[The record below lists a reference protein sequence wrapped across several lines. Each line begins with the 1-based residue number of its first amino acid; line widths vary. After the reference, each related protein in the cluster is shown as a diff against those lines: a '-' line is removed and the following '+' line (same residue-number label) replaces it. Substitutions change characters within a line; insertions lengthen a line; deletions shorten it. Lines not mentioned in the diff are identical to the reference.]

1 MIWRDLDKY
10 LILQR
15 IIKLVYSK
23 HILFGGCIL
32 LLLTFYGCSNT
43 RYLSEN
49 EELCVDVKLK
59 VNSEKKL
66 NKKAVKK
73 ELDNI
78 ANPKLNKKTLGLR
91 AKLWVY
97 NRVKK
102 KPDTKLRRWLKTK
115 VGEPPVLMSSI
126 SPDKTSDIMISRL
139 NSLGFFNSKVK
150 YQVISKRKKAK
161 LTYTVTIN
169 TPYTFN
175 TVVFPSD
182 NDTLSTY
189 IKATQEKS
197 IIKPGQQYNL
207 DLLKEERARIDQV
220 LKNRGFYFFN
230 EDYLLFKI
238 DTTTGNKTL
247 NATLIVKDDT
257 PEKAKV
263 KYILEDVYVIAG
275 FSVDDTTGTKNDTI
289 LIDGYH
295 YIDND
300 STFKPKVII
309 RSVFLKKG
317 KRYSRKAHNQTISR
331 LMGMGVFKYVNIK
344 YEDTIIDNEGRLKAF
359 IYMTQIPSKSVQAQ
373 LEVITKSNNFTGPS
387 LTLSYKNRNLLKGVE
402 QFVFNTNGG
411 FELQINGIQ
420 KRLSYELGV
429 NTQLYIPKFVTP
441 FAIRNK
447 LSMFVPKTKFDL
459 GFRLLNR
466 VLFFNMRSFHFSYG
480 YTWKQTARKEH
491 QFEPISIN
499 FARLFS
505 TTPAFEQLLSENN
518 FLRKSFEQQFTTGS
532 NYSFTY
538 NSLVGQE
545 KKNQYYFN
553 ATLDLSGNAVSL
565 VQSIYKHNKPS
576 HENPYK
582 IFGHEYSQYSKIST
596 DTRYYYTI
604 SKKNKV
610 ATRLIAGIGIPY
622 GNSNS
627 MPYIKQFFSGGANS
641 IRAFLPRTVGPGTY
655 QLPDSLFKRTFLDQA
670 GDIKLEGNLEYR
682 FTIVSFLKGAVFAD
696 AGNVWLIR
704 PNAEL
709 PGGEFTKQFYKQIAV
724 GTGFGLR
731 VDISFIVIRF
741 DIGIPL
747 RDPELPENERW
758 VGDNIDFSSSAW
770 RKQNVVLNIAIGYPF

>member
-1 MIWRDLDKY
+1 MRSDYVL
-10 LILQR
+10 LC
-15 IIKLVYSK
+15 VS
-23 HILFGGCIL
+23 ILFL
-32 LLLTFYGCSNT
+32 FTFSGCSNA
-43 RYLSEN
+43 RYLPKN
-49 EELCVDVKLK
+49 EELCIDVKVK
-59 VNSEKKL
+59 VGAGTKDNRKFVE
-66 NKKAVKK
+66 K
-73 ELDNI
+73 ELDEI
-78 ANPKLNKKTLGLR
+78 AKPQLNKKTLGLR

-97 NRVKK
+97 NHVKK

-139 NSLGFFNSKVK
+139 NSLGFFNSKIS
-150 YQVISKRKKAK
+150 YQIVSKKKKAK
-161 LTYTVTIN
+161 LLYAVTIN

-175 TVVFPSD
+175 TILFPQG
-182 NDTLSTY
+182 NDTLSSQ
-189 IKATQEKS
+189 IRATQGES
-197 IIKPGQQYNL
+197 IIKSGERYNL

-220 LKNRGFYFFN
+220 LKNKGFYFFN
-230 EDYLLFKI
+230 QDYLLFKV
-238 DTTTGNKTL
+238 DSTTGNKSLNVTL
-247 NATLIVKDDT
+247 TVKNDI

-263 KYILEDVYVIAG
+263 KYVLQDIYVISS
-275 FSVDDTTGTKNDTI
+275 FSGGDTVNAKIDTAQV
-289 LIDGYH
+289 DGYY
-295 YIDND
+295 YIDKD
-300 STFKPKVII
+300 SAFKPKAII
-309 RSVFLKKG
+309 RSVFLKEG
-317 KRYSRKAHNQTISR
+317 EPYSRKLHNQTISR

-344 YEDTIIDNEGRLKAF
+344 YADTVVNYEGRLRAF
-359 IYMTQIPSKSVQAQ
+359 IYMTRIPSNSVQAQ
-373 LEVITKSNNFTGPS
+373 LEVITKSNNFTGPA

-402 QFVFNTNGG
+402 QLVFNTNGG
-411 FELQINGIQ
+411 FELQLNGIQ

-480 YTWKQTARKEH
+480 YTWKETAHKEH
-491 QFEPISIN
+491 QFDPIAIN

-505 TTPAFEQLLSENN
+505 TTPAFEQLLNENN
-518 FLRKSFEQQFTTGS
+518 FLRKSFEQQFTIGS
-532 NYSFTY
+532 TYSFTY
-538 NSLVGQE
+538 NSLIGEE

-553 ATLDLSGNAVSL
+553 TTLDLSGNTIAL
-565 VQSIYKHNKPS
+565 IQSINKSNKPS
-576 HENPYK
+576 PENPYK
-582 IFGHEYSQYSKIST
+582 IFSHEYSQYSKISA
-596 DTRYYYTI
+596 DARYYYSI
-604 SKKNKV
+604 NKKNKV
-610 ATRLIAGIGIPY
+610 ATRLIGGIGVPY
-622 GNSNS
+622 GNSNT

-641 IRAFLPRTVGPGTY
+641 IRAFLPRTIGPGTY
-655 QLPDSLFKRTFLDQA
+655 QLPDSLFKKTFLDQA
-670 GDIKLEGNLEYR
+670 GDIKLEGNIEYR

-704 PNAEL
+704 ANPEL
-709 PGGEFTKQFYKQIAV
+709 PGGEFTNQFYKQIAV

-747 RDPELPENERW
+747 RNPELPETERW
-758 VGDNIDFSSSAW
+758 VGDNIDFGSSAW